1 MLLRAVTS
9 PIASSIDRLV
19 ARAITGRSEGAR
31 RRSRSE
37 SLGHAERVRALEEI
51 EAIYRAVGLD
61 DIDAFFGPPIPASP
75 RLAMVGAT
83 GPLRARTHIVDATW
97 PSSTTTF
104 CDDVRDRFTAMREN
118 HQAFAR
124 LYLGQGSGRSAAILV
139 HGYRGGQLAIEERVW
154 PVRWLL
160 DHGVD
165 VALFIL
171 PFHGP
176 RAAAGAAP
184 RFPSSDPRFTNEGF
198 RQAIADLRS
207 LVRFFKQTRGARHV
221 GAMGMSLG
229 GFTVSLLATVEPELD
244 FVVPIIPLCSFADVA
259 HAAGR
264 LVGSADEQ
272 QLQRVLLDRAHHVVS
287 PLARPSKVDPE
298 AALVIA
304 GEADRITPIA
314 HARRIASHL
323 GADLVAFHGGHL
335 LQFGRSEGFR
345 AVGRMLG
352 RRGVFRTR

>member
-1 MLLRAVTS
+1 
-9 PIASSIDRLV
+9 
-19 ARAITGRSEGAR
+19 
-31 RRSRSE
+31 
-37 SLGHAERVRALEEI
+37 
-51 EAIYRAVGLD
+51 
-61 DIDAFFGPPIPASP
+61 
-75 RLAMVGAT
+75 
-83 GPLRARTHIVDATW
+83 
-97 PSSTTTF
+97 
-104 CDDVRDRFTAMREN
+104 VRDHFTAAREN

-124 LYLGQGSGRSAAILV
+124 LYLGEGSERSAAILV

-160 DHGVD
+160 DRGVD

-176 RAAAGAAP
+176 RAPSGLSP

-198 RQAIADLRS
+198 RQAIADLRA
-207 LVRFFKQTRGARHV
+207 LVRFFKEARRAPHV

-264 LVGSADEQ
+264 LVGSPAEQ
-272 QLQRVLLDRAHHVVS
+272 ELQRALLDRAHHVVS
-287 PLARPSKVDPE
+287 PLARPSKVPAE

-314 HARRIASHL
+314 HARRIATHL
-323 GADLVAFHGGHL
+323 GADLVSFHGGHL
-335 LQFGRSEGFR
+335 LQLGRSEGFR

-352 RRGVFRTR
+352 KQGVFRAR